1 MSRRQMR
8 QLQGNRIAMVFQD
21 PMMTLNPVLRI
32 GEQMVEAIRA
42 HERGVTPADI
52 ALLGIM
58 LKRGSAEAE
67 PAEAEG

>member
-1 MSRRQMR
+1 MP
-8 QLQGNRIAMVFQD
+8 GIFFF
-21 PMMTLNPVLRI
+21 
-32 GEQMVEAIRA
+32 
-42 HERGVTPADI
+42 ADI